1 LNSIYNKNIAALKKR
16 LDTLYETHR
25 LLIEAYKEQNAACL
39 RAYEE
44 KESLKTF
51 PAKNGSLT
59 AVYKE
64 LFLHSSY
71 NPEAEAKKSIAE
83 VKEKEQIAFLGFG
96 LGYAPLAFV
105 EAHPDKM
112 LILIEPEIERVL
124 WTLSYVDFSALFSH
138 PKLICLFSAPPE
150 DCISLLEHFGF
161 ENTAFIKNESYALHQ
176 KDFFSTL
183 SLLIERNKQKKD
195 INDSTLERFGKLW
208 LKNTIKNIHHYA
220 ERRGIACL
228 QNLHKGEKALILAA
242 GPSLDTCLPY
252 LPELAKKMILICVDT
267 ALDACLKAGVEPDYL
282 ITIDPQYWNAKHIRH
297 LSAPHTNLITEIS
310 SYPSVFRFPCKN
322 IYLTS
327 SIYPLGKLI
336 EKKLRE
342 QAFPEFGELNPGGSV
357 ATSAWEFARWIGCT
371 ELFFAGLDLSFPCK
385 KTHAREGIFEKQ
397 ARNEETRFAPF
408 STKAAFS
415 LFSAPSLEKEN
426 YKGETVLSDSRMEL
440 YAWWFESKIAEHKT
454 KTYVLSEEGLKI
466 PGIDFYNI
474 EKLLNQKNIEKKE
487 CPIPPLHKNTD
498 LISKIK
504 SELQKQIASDLK
516 LCQEAIKAIDKN
528 NTTSFETAEKLKT
541 ILTQSPLYPILPLAG
556 ESDRQ
561 IQKKAR
567 KKAMLENKEF
577 SHAVLFCFFENAQK
591 AILFLEKSL
600 QYA

>member
-1 LNSIYNKNIAALKKR
+1 
-16 LDTLYETHR
+16 
-25 LLIEAYKEQNAACL
+25 
-39 RAYEE
+39 
-44 KESLKTF
+44 
-51 PAKNGSLT
+51 
-59 AVYKE
+59 
-64 LFLHSSY
+64 
-71 NPEAEAKKSIAE
+71 
-83 VKEKEQIAFLGFG
+83 
-96 LGYAPLAFV
+96 
-105 EAHPDKM
+105 
-112 LILIEPEIERVL
+112 
-124 WTLSYVDFSALFSH
+124 
-138 PKLICLFSAPPE
+138 
-150 DCISLLEHFGF
+150 
-161 ENTAFIKNESYALHQ
+161 
-176 KDFFSTL
+176 
-183 SLLIERNKQKKD
+183 
-195 INDSTLERFGKLW
+195 
-208 LKNTIKNIHHYA
+208 
-220 ERRGIACL
+220 
-228 QNLHKGEKALILAA
+228 
-242 GPSLDTCLPY
+242 
-252 LPELAKKMILICVDT
+252 
-267 ALDACLKAGVEPDYL
+267 
-282 ITIDPQYWNAKHIRH
+282 
-297 LSAPHTNLITEIS
+297 
-310 SYPSVFRFPCKN
+310 
-322 IYLTS
+322 
-327 SIYPLGKLI
+327 
-336 EKKLRE
+336 
-342 QAFPEFGELNPGGSV
+342 
-357 ATSAWEFARWIGCT
+357 AWEFARWIGCT

-487 CPIPPLHKNTD
+487 CSIPPLHKNTD